1 MDGKTPVMQNSGAP
15 LPTFVSTS
23 GNASGTTR
31 SAIGAGSI
39 TVRNASQQTQD
50 ISTLSRNT
58 DDANGHIDKIFDK
71 DKIEKDQ
78 AVVQLAQQVTGQTIV
93 MISDQLISKA
103 KQEAANNL
111 LADKNYQSASPD
123 IQKKLM
129 DAANLAVDQ
138 KYGIG
143 STYWTAATAI
153 SGALAGLAGGNGGAA
168 LAGGLAP
175 YLSEAVK
182 IATTK
187 EGEVNVP
194 ANLAGHAL
202 AGALI
207 AYLQGGSLSAGAVGG
222 AGGEAAARL
231 ISAELYPGIKAADLT
246 NEQKAN
252 ISALSTLA
260 AGLAGGVLND
270 SSMAGVQAA
279 AAGKV
284 AVENNYL
291 NSQEKSRQTELN
303 HKQDLTPQEQ
313 QERDALNKKD
323 AETSK
328 ALVDACLGGDATSC
342 AAARKDALEKQDT
355 YQNLGYQNSKEM
367 QEGYQQIQA
376 LLNGTSP
383 EALQTQAIFNG
394 IVDSYVRMGMSE
406 ADAKTAVGYQ
416 LGSMY
421 VVGGIA
427 GIGAGKAV
435 EEGLVPSNT
444 GTKGIVPNTPNS
456 GSSLKIGETQ
466 IINEVS
472 VTRVGRW
479 MSPDELAQMQSGN
492 KVVQGSG
499 GQTFISTNGAS
510 AFKATAPN
518 GSVYVEF
525 DVPTNSDLT
534 HH

>member
-1 MDGKTPVMQNSGAP
+1 MPKIRMAAI
-15 LPTFVSTS
+15 VS
-23 GNASGTTR
+23 
-31 SAIGAGSI
+31 
-39 TVRNASQQTQD
+39 
-50 ISTLSRNT
+50 
-58 DDANGHIDKIFDK
+58 
-71 DKIEKDQ
+71 
-78 AVVQLAQQVTGQTIV
+78 QLTQQVTGQTIV

-103 KQEAANNL
+103 KQDAANNL

-207 AYLQGGSLSAGAVGG
+207 AYLQGGSLSARAVGG
-222 AGGEAAARL
+222 AGGEAAARV

-279 AAGKV
+279 AAGKT
-284 AVENNYL
+284 AVENNALSVPQIESFAEKAKGCEARGDCGQIVKEMEDLSL
-291 NSQEKSRQTELN
+291 N
-303 HKQDLTPQEQ
+303 Q
-313 QERDALNKKD
+313 QKEMIAVCSTNPKACKD
-323 AETSK
+323 KYGDIPTNGMLVRK
-328 ALVDACLGGDATSC
+328 ALDSLFDADVPAEMKNDISSFWAQQMEAEGVVTSTEFASQLESRYGMDKQQSEILAMAVLGAVTSGMGK
-342 AAARKDALEKQDT
+342 AGASTPGKTISAKPEWL
-355 YQNLGYQNSKEM
+355 QNVQAGNKFNAEQSKNYPYNELYVNKPNGNGY
-367 QEGYQQIQA
+367 YR
-376 LLNGTSP
+376 
-383 EALQTQAIFNG
+383 
-394 IVDSYVRMGMSE
+394 VDSYNPATGEIVSRKFTQFADITE
-406 ADAKTAVGYQ
+406 ATATNYIREAVNKYP
-416 LGSMY
+416 
-421 VVGGIA
+421 A
-427 GIGAGKAV
+427 GATVAN
-435 EEGLVPSNT
+435 VPSS
-444 GTKGIVPNTPNS
+444 GDLGGSLLKGKNILEIPPQA
-456 GSSLKIGETQ
+456 KPI
-466 IINEVS
+466 
-472 VTRVGRW
+472 
-479 MSPDELAQMQSGN
+479 P
-492 KVVQGSG
+492 
-499 GQTFISTNGAS
+499 
-510 AFKATAPN
+510 
-518 GSVYVEF
+518 
-525 DVPTNSDLT
+525 
-534 HH
+534 